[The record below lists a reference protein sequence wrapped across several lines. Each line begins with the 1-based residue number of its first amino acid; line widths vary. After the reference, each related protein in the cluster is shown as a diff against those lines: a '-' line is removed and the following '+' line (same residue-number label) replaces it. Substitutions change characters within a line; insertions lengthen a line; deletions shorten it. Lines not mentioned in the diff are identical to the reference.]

1 MLNIAKFHIH
11 IQINKQR
18 RINSL
23 FRFGLLDE
31 CHCCR
36 FKTVL
41 ACAFDTILNK
51 SNYYTI
57 FIRKPMSEN
66 SNLSTKI
73 AKAGSPFKFFGKKES
88 TSPSLSTTSK
98 LIPATPKMRISDFS
112 LKAPVTPTLTDASL
126 KGEQKRTGILEAQL
140 KEVSLTASK
149 AYDQIEDL
157 TLRNNMLDDQVLQ
170 QKQLIE
176 SFTQQLEDAFKE
188 KQQFKSFQD
197 ETLKQKLV
205 EKSQDSDTITK
216 LKSNNTMLNSEVE
229 ELKKQIQQYQQIIT
243 EKDVYIE
250 NIQNQH
256 QKEIQNNNI
265 EIQKFQSNIQNVTP
279 PKSSHF
285 NESLQSEYK
294 DKEKNMFSNNNLEVV
309 SQYKNII
316 NTQQQRILE
325 LENELQ
331 SRTKEFET
339 SLVEIKSTV
348 LVLNNNKQF
357 LNKQGYRNFSTN
369 EQFSNMSAVSDKGDG
384 DTFILSNLS
393 FLP

>member
-1 MLNIAKFHIH
+1 
-11 IQINKQR
+11 
-18 RINSL
+18 
-23 FRFGLLDE
+23 
-31 CHCCR
+31 
-36 FKTVL
+36 
-41 ACAFDTILNK
+41 
-51 SNYYTI
+51 
-57 FIRKPMSEN
+57 MSEN

-216 LKSNNTMLNSEVE
+216 LKSNNTMLNSEIE
-229 ELKKQIQQYQQIIT
+229 ELKKQIQQY
-243 EKDVYIE
+243 
-250 NIQNQH
+250 
-256 QKEIQNNNI
+256 
-265 EIQKFQSNIQNVTP
+265 
-279 PKSSHF
+279 
-285 NESLQSEYK
+285 
-294 DKEKNMFSNNNLEVV
+294 
-309 SQYKNII
+309 
-316 NTQQQRILE
+316 
-325 LENELQ
+325 
-331 SRTKEFET
+331 
-339 SLVEIKSTV
+339 
-348 LVLNNNKQF
+348 
-357 LNKQGYRNFSTN
+357 
-369 EQFSNMSAVSDKGDG
+369 
-384 DTFILSNLS
+384 
-393 FLP
+393 